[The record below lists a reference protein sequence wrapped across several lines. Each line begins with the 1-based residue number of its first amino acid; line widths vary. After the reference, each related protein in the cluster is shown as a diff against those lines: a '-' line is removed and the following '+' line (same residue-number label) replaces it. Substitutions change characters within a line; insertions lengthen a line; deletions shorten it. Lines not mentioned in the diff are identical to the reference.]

1 MRDAVEQGDVATA
14 TRYRDLLMAS
24 LQRAAADARR
34 AAS

>member
-1 MRDAVEQGDVATA
+1 MAPLRPYGDVATA
-14 TRYRDLLMAS
+14 TRYRDLLVTS

>member
-14 TRYRDLLMAS
+14 KRYRDLLVAS